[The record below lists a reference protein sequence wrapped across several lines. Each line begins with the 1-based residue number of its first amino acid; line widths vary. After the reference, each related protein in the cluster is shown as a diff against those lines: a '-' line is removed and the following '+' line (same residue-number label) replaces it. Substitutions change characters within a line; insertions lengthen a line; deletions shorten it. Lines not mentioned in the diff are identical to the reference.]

1 MKKSEN
7 NQEPPAELIIQIQ
20 AKETALNGAPS
31 PHGPPTPTLT
41 SFVCVRACGSAAI
54 LMGRSCLS
62 ALLTWRCV
70 AAAKRGAFEM
80 YEAQVHEELSQLV
93 GDSGALHKFLEA
105 ALRLE
110 NHAFESALGPVSPSL
125 VHLTEGGSYAA
136 PSIMVRPLP
145 SPQPLSLCVTPVP
158 GRFCLRATWLTCLAP
173 CRKHRRA
180 TWPPTRRSATR
191 ATPTR

>member
-1 MKKSEN
+1 MVR
-7 NQEPPAELIIQIQ
+7 PLPMPL
-20 AKETALNGAPS
+20 
-31 PHGPPTPTLT
+31 TPTLT
-41 SFVCVRACGSAAI
+41 SPVCVRAHEFAAI
-54 LMGRSCLS
+54 LLGPSCLS
-62 ALLTWRCV
+62 AFLTWRSG

-125 VHLTEGGSYAA
+125 VHLTEGGSYAS

-145 SPQPLSLCVTPVP
+145 SPQPLSLRLPPVP
-158 GRFCLRATWLTCLAP
+158 SRCCLWATWQP
-173 CRKHRRA
+173 R
-180 TWPPTRRSATR
+180 
-191 ATPTR
+191 